1 MLEELQPLCQF
12 LLWGKTS
19 SSDLWLLLG
28 ERNREREVE
37 NMKYDS
43 AANSNISSLML
54 QEQIFQTLIKYPPT
68 NEPLIIL
75 QSSTN
80 LHFSLSWSNIQART
94 WGLKLRGE

>member
-1 MLEELQPLCQF
+1 MLEELQPPCQF

-43 AANSNISSLML
+43 EQPIPISPHSC
-54 QEQIFQTLIKYPPT
+54 FRNKY
-68 NEPLIIL
+68 
-75 QSSTN
+75 S
-80 LHFSLSWSNIQART
+80 
-94 WGLKLRGE
+94 KL